1 MRFTNITGCRG
12 YMDVK
17 QLSTQPAGGELQTFG
32 GGSPLG
38 SSQQESG
45 FSTILQALSYKPDS
59 HSNGGTKP
67 RAPHAEHQ
75 GKPSSTMPAVSRAQ
89 PRQADSSKGAKSRT
103 PQAKDDDKPSS
114 ATPAVSRSQSRKT
127 DGNKGAKSRAP
138 EAEADDKPS
147 STAPA
152 VQRAQSRK
160 ANDSIDAESDTSQSK
175 TDDQPATTQSD
186 ASTTLSQATPSEG
199 DSASLSSQAETGDDP
214 SMDQSGVD
222 PLLLSLLGAA
232 VVPQA
237 PMVVPTPV
245 VAETDTFAA
254 ADHGDEFPG
263 VSTLSTT
270 QPIVQPSKVTASPL
284 GSETL
289 LSGLAGPKMPSVME
303 NAVAA
308 SSQPMTE
315 SQPLPTGTDRVAPVV
330 EQSDSSQPLTAL
342 QAQEAERSAP
352 QQGMPV
358 VEQQKEAV
366 VQTPVAVGQAAVT
379 EQEPAK
385 IAAPVTT
392 QQSSQTRE
400 MVAAQPDRSQ
410 SQQVLGKGELSLHQ
424 QNMPSESSET
434 QAAAALSGRMQ
445 GGGQGFNAESD
456 GQRKEE
462 GLKWFSRADLQSAE
476 VSSRRPEPSAVE
488 PLDAGRQDLSAVQG
502 QGGTPSTSKSAPAPA
517 VSLSSQA
524 NRLGP
529 DPEAAPVPATHTVQ
543 FDLAPADF
551 GQLRVRLVLADQT
564 VHTHMSTDRAELGQ
578 MLTSQQEQL
587 STQLSGAGL
596 DLGRFQVQVDQER
609 SNQSGQEW
617 QSQAQGGTSQQQR
630 DQRQQDRTQDAP
642 VPAQARTGMLS
653 LFA

>member
-1 MRFTNITGCRG
+1 
-12 YMDVK
+12 MDVK
-17 QLSTQPAGGELQTFG
+17 QLSAQPAGGERQTFG
-32 GGSPLG
+32 GGGPVG

-59 HSNGGTKP
+59 NRGTKP
-67 RAPHAEHQ
+67 RAPHTESQ

-89 PRQADSSKGAKSRT
+89 SRQAGSKGAKPRA
-103 PQAKDDDKPSS
+103 PQSEADDKPSG
-114 ATPAVSRSQSRKT
+114 AGPAVSRSQSRKA
-127 DGNKGAKSRAP
+127 DGSKGAKPRAP

-147 STAPA
+147 STVPA
-152 VQRAQSRK
+152 VQRTQSRK
-160 ANDSIDAESDTSQSK
+160 ANDSTDAGSDTSQSK
-175 TDDQPATTQSD
+175 TDDQPATMQSD
-186 ASTTLSQATPSEG
+186 ASTTLSQATSSET
-199 DSASLSSQAETGDDP
+199 DTEALASQVETDTDP
-214 SMDQSGVD
+214 STATTSSD
-222 PLLLSLLGAA
+222 PLLLSLLGATLVTQA
-232 VVPQA
+232 PPVVSA
-237 PMVVPTPV
+237 PMV
-245 VAETDTFAA
+245 AGADTFTST
-254 ADHGDEFPG
+254 DQGDE
-263 VSTLSTT
+263 LSGGSELPTI
-270 QPIVQPSKVTASPL
+270 QPAAQPTKGLADSL

-289 LSGLAGPKMPSVME
+289 LGGLTGRNRPSVPDD
-303 NAVAA
+303 AVAA
-308 SSQPMTE
+308 SSQPLTE
-315 SQPLPTGTDRVAPVV
+315 SQPLPMGTDRVAPVV
-330 EQSDSSQPLTAL
+330 EQSDSSQPLAAL

-358 VEQQKEAV
+358 VEQHKEAV

-392 QQSSQTRE
+392 PQSRQASE

-410 SQQVLGKGELSLHQ
+410 SQPVLGKGERSLHQ
-424 QNMPSESSET
+424 QNMPSESSEA

-476 VSSRRPEPSAVE
+476 VSSRRPDPSSVE
-488 PLDAGRQDLSAVQG
+488 PLDAGRQDLSAAQG
-502 QGGTPSTSKSAPAPA
+502 QGGTPSTIKSAPAPA

-564 VHTHMSTDRAELGQ
+564 VHTHLSTDRAELGQ
-578 MLTSQQEQL
+578 MLTNQQEQL

-609 SNQSGQEW
+609 RNQSGQEW